1 VDREL
6 VPSAIVDTASHLDA
20 LTASIRE
27 HGVQGPLRLSF
38 NSNFGFLDGNHRIA
52 VARRLGRR
60 EVPVEVIPEL
70 PNLRRE
76 HGRPMQRQDLAVL
89 VAALEPGRVK

>member
-1 VDREL
+1 V
-6 VPSAIVDTASHLDA
+6 A
-20 LTASIRE
+20 
-27 HGVQGPLRLSF
+27 
-38 NSNFGFLDGNHRIA
+38 HRIA
-52 VARRLGRR
+52 VARRLGLR